1 MQLIKG
7 IQNGVAGIFGG
18 FLAYV
23 SRRYPVSGTYLSK
36 SFTSQGISFIP
47 DRGFAPFKIIYLM
60 LGALAIAVGVAV
72 LLFMPDSPTN
82 ARFLSKEERI
92 AAIERIRDQQ
102 GGTENKRLKKEQ
114 VVEALLDIRTWLI
127 VLATLLSTFT
137 RFLTRQVSCLTYLQ
151 PIFPMAD

>member
-1 MQLIKG
+1 MHRSKLVKPPG
-7 IQNGVAGIFGG
+7 I
-18 FLAYV
+18 
-23 SRRYPVSGTYLSK
+23 
-36 SFTSQGISFIP
+36 
-47 DRGFAPFKIIYLM
+47 APFRRPQDLLGMVERTLALALPYLCACTPVVA
-60 LGALAIAVGVAV
+60 LQKRALAIAVGVAV